1 MLKKIIVVAIFVLVV
16 VVLGSCRT
24 KKSSCVYSK
33 LDTIEQ
39 TQNDVACID

>member
-1 MLKKIIVVAIFVLVV
+1 MLKKIVVVAVFVLVV
-16 VVLGSCRT
+16 VGLGSCRT
-24 KKSSCVYSK
+24 KKSSCVYTK

>member
-1 MLKKIIVVAIFVLVV
+1 MLKKIVVIAIFVLVIV
-16 VVLGSCRT
+16 GLGSCRS

-33 LDTIEQ
+33 VNSIEQ